1 MEAQYNAGVMYM
13 YGDGVEVDLVK
24 ANAWLEKS
32 AAQGYSDAAGALE
45 TLLDDLEGLS
55 GGG

>member
-24 ANAWLEKS
+24 AKAWLEKS